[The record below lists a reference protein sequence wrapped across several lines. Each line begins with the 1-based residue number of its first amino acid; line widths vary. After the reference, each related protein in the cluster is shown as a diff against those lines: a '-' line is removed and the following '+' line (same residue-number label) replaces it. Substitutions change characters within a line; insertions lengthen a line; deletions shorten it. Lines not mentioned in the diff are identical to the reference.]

1 MIKIGVF
8 FGSQSVEHEVSVITA
23 LQAMNHLKNLDNY
36 KIVPIYIDKSGDWYT
51 GEALMS
57 IESFKDVPKLLEICT
72 RVNMVKQGRE
82 VVLIPNPVKKFGP
95 ALIDRIDVA
104 FPIIHGT
111 FGEDGTIQGIFEM
124 TGLPY
129 VGCDVLA
136 ASMTMDKTICKHVL
150 MANNIPVIEGVWFT
164 SDDWLRE
171 SEKIGQDV
179 ENQIG
184 FPVIVKPANM
194 GSSVGVSVAHDTVE
208 FKEAVA
214 FCRSFTNRILVERMV
229 EDLMEINIS
238 VLGDCEG
245 VEVSA
250 CERPLSSSEF
260 LSFEDKYTSGGTNSG
275 SKTGSKTGSMSG
287 SASGSGGSKGA
298 SGMASLSRILPA
310 DISDSMR
317 EEIETIAK
325 RAFLAVDASGVSRLD
340 FIIDKADDSVYLN
353 ELNTIPGSLSF
364 YLWAESGKPY
374 EILLGEL
381 IELAYRKDRRKA
393 RLQFS
398 NETNILADAKIGGSK
413 GSKN

>member
-23 LQAMNHLKNLDNY
+23 VQAMNHLKNLTEY
-36 KIVPIYIDKSGDWYT
+36 EIVPIFIDKSGDWYT
-51 GEALMS
+51 GEKLKN
-57 IESFKDVPKLLEICT
+57 IENFKDIPTLLDACT

-82 VVLIPNPVKKFGP
+82 VVLIPNPVKRFGP
-95 ALIDRIDVA
+95 ALINRIDIA

-111 FGEDGTIQGIFEM
+111 FGEDGTIQGVFEM

-129 VGCDVLA
+129 IGCDVLSA
-136 ASMTMDKTICKHVL
+136 ALTMDKTACKHVF
-150 MANNIPVIEGVWFT
+150 MASDIPVIDGVWFT
-164 SDDWLRE
+164 SDDWMRE
-171 SEKIGQDV
+171 SEKLTNDV
-179 ENQIG
+179 NLKLG
-184 FPVIVKPANM
+184 YPVIVKPANM
-194 GSSVGVSVAHDTVE
+194 GSSVGVSVARDPDA

-214 FCRSFTNRILVERMV
+214 FCREFTNRILVERMV

-260 LSFEDKYTSGGTNSG
+260 LSFEDKYKSGNG
-275 SKTGSKTGSMSG
+275 SKGSKNGAKGGATGSK
-287 SASGSGGSKGA
+287 A

-310 DISDSMR
+310 DISDTMR
-317 EEIETIAK
+317 EEIESIAK
-325 RAFLAVDASGVSRLD
+325 KAFLAVDASGVSRLD
-340 FIIDKADDSVYLN
+340 FIIDKANNSIYLN

-374 EILLGEL
+374 EKLLEEL
-381 IELAYRKDRRKA
+381 IELAFRKSRRKE

-413 GSKN
+413 GSKS

>member
-23 LQAMNHLKNLDNY
+23 VQAMNHLKNLTEY
-36 KIVPIYIDKSGDWYT
+36 EIVPIFIDKSGDWYT
-51 GEALMS
+51 GEKLKN
-57 IESFKDVPKLLEICT
+57 IENFKDIPTLLDACT

-82 VVLIPNPVKKFGP
+82 VVLIPNPVKRFGP
-95 ALIDRIDVA
+95 ALINRIDIA

-111 FGEDGTIQGIFEM
+111 FGEDGTIQGVFEM

-129 VGCDVLA
+129 IGCDVLSA
-136 ASMTMDKTICKHVL
+136 ALTMDKTACKHVF
-150 MANNIPVIEGVWFT
+150 MASDIPVIDGVWFT
-164 SDDWLRE
+164 SDDWMRE
-171 SEKIGQDV
+171 SEKLTNDV
-179 ENQIG
+179 NLKLG
-184 FPVIVKPANM
+184 YPVIVKPANM
-194 GSSVGVSVAHDTVE
+194 GSSVGVSVARDPDA

-214 FCRSFTNRILVERMV
+214 FCREFTNRILVERMV

-260 LSFEDKYTSGGTNSG
+260 LSFEDKYKSGNG
-275 SKTGSKTGSMSG
+275 SKGSKNGAKGGATGSK
-287 SASGSGGSKGA
+287 A

-310 DISDSMR
+310 DISDTMR
-317 EEIETIAK
+317 EEIESIAK
-325 RAFLAVDASGVSRLD
+325 KAFLAVDASGVSRLD
-340 FIIDKADDSVYLN
+340 FIIDKANNSIYLN

-374 EILLGEL
+374 EKLLEEL
-381 IELAYRKDRRKA
+381 IELAFRKSRRKE

>member
-23 LQAMNHLKNLDNY
+23 LQAMNHLKNLTEY
-36 KIVPIYIDKSGDWYT
+36 EIVPVFIDKTGDWYT
-51 GEALMS
+51 GESLKS
-57 IESFKDVPKLLEICT
+57 IENFKNIPKLLESCT

-82 VVLIPNPVKKFGP
+82 VVLIPNPVKRLGP
-95 ALIDRIDVA
+95 AMIDRIDIA

-136 ASMTMDKTICKHVL
+136 AALTMDKTVCKHVL
-150 MANNIPVIEGVWFT
+150 MANGIPVIEGVWFT
-164 SDDWLRE
+164 TDDWLRE
-171 SEKIGQDV
+171 SEKLTSDV
-179 ENQIG
+179 AEKLG
-184 FPVIVKPANM
+184 YPVIVKPANM
-194 GSSVGVSVAHDTVE
+194 GSSVGVSVAHNEDE
-208 FKEAVA
+208 FRDSVH
-214 FCRSFTNRILVERMV
+214 FCREFTNRILVERMV
-229 EDLMEINIS
+229 KDLMEINIS

-260 LSFEDKYTSGGTNSG
+260 LSFEDKYTSGGGG
-275 SKTGSKTGSMSG
+275 SKASSGNAAGSKAGIS
-287 SASGSGGSKGA
+287 SGGSKSE
-298 SGMASLSRILPA
+298 SGMASLSRVLPA
-310 DISDSMR
+310 DISDAMR

-325 RAFLAVDASGVSRLD
+325 RAFLAVDASGVTRLD
-340 FIIDKADDSVYLN
+340 FIIDKVDDTVYLN
-353 ELNTIPGSLSF
+353 ELNTIPGSLAF
-364 YLWAESGKPY
+364 YLWAEAGKPY
-374 EILLGEL
+374 EELLEDL
-381 IELAYRKDRRKA
+381 IELAYRKDRRKS

-413 GSKN
+413 GSKS

>member
-23 LQAMNHLKNLDNY
+23 LQAIQHLKKLKEY
-36 KIVPIYIDKSGDWYT
+36 EIIPVFIDKTGDWYT
-51 GEALMS
+51 GQELMD
-57 IESFKDVPKLLEICT
+57 IKNFKNIPSLLENCT
-72 RVNMVKQGRE
+72 KVNMVRQGRE
-82 VVLIPNPVKKFGP
+82 VVLIPNPVKQFGP
-95 ALIDRIDVA
+95 VRIERIDIG

-136 ASMTMDKTICKHVL
+136 ASMTMDKTVCKHVL

-164 SDDWLRE
+164 TDDWLRE
-171 SEKIGQDV
+171 SDNLTKKVTKQLT
-179 ENQIG
+179 

-194 GSSVGVSVAHDTVE
+194 GSSVGVAVAHDVEE
-208 FKEAVA
+208 FKDAVH
-214 FCRSFTNRILVERMV
+214 FCREFTNRILVERMV

-250 CERPLSSSEF
+250 CERPLSSNEF
-260 LSFEDKYTSGGTNSG
+260 LSFEDKYTSGGGSKG
-275 SKTGSKTGSMSG
+275 SKTGD
-287 SASGSGGSKGA
+287 APSGGSKA

-310 DISDSMR
+310 DISDAMR
-317 EEIETIAK
+317 EEIESIAK
-325 RAFLAVDASGVSRLD
+325 RAFLAVDASGVTRLD
-340 FIIDKADDSVYLN
+340 FIIDKADNTVYLN
-353 ELNTIPGSLSF
+353 ELNTIPGSLAF
-364 YLWAESGKPY
+364 YLWEESGKPY
-374 EILLGEL
+374 VQLLKEL
-381 IELAYRKDRRKA
+381 IELAFRKARRKD